1 MLCLAAHLGAEC
13 PRGIWTTPNSNG
25 PADSGVRLLVG
36 VGRWGIEIKTDTWT
50 ASIADLS
57 YPLTLSRLSGLDV
70 LAVISLARFS
80 ADGGPWI
87 GPGGISRDGGW
98 ASEDCETFDGPLM
111 SASPSTTTV
120 LCP

>member
-1 MLCLAAHLGAEC
+1 M
-13 PRGIWTTPNSNG
+13 
-25 PADSGVRLLVG
+25 
-36 VGRWGIEIKTDTWT
+36 EIKTDTWT

-70 LAVISLARFS
+70 LAVISPKRFS
-80 ADGGPWI
+80 ADGSPGI
-87 GPGGISRDGGW
+87 GFGGISREGRCE
-98 ASEDCETFDGPLM
+98 SEDCDTFDGPSI

>member
-1 MLCLAAHLGAEC
+1 M
-13 PRGIWTTPNSNG
+13 
-25 PADSGVRLLVG
+25 
-36 VGRWGIEIKTDTWT
+36 EIKTDTWT

-70 LAVISLARFS
+70 LDVISLARFS
-80 ADGGPWI
+80 ADGGPGI
-87 GPGGISRDGGW
+87 GPGGISREGGCE
-98 ASEDCETFDGPLM
+98 SEDCDAFDRPLM